1 LIEIYRHRK
10 DWRALYQIY
19 RKQLGLLEGAARVER
34 LMEMARIAAER
45 LEERDEAIELWRAV
59 LESDDH
65 VVKAWQALEQLY
77 VRTERFLDLAHLFAQ
92 QAGRAED
99 DAGRVSWLKKL
110 GNVYAE
116 KLGDEDRAA
125 ETWRAVL
132 RLAPGDLHAE
142 NYLRELYLRRGD
154 WSALEGLYGERGD
167 WEGFIR
173 LLSGSAAQARTFQS
187 ASSSTSGWPASA
199 GSICTTTR
207 RRSSAGNAC

>member
-1 LIEIYRHRK
+1 
-10 DWRALYQIY
+10 
-19 RKQLGLLEGAARVER
+19 
-34 LMEMARIAAER
+34 MEMARIAAER

-154 WSALEGLYGERGD
+154 WSALEGLYGERGVT
-167 WEGFIR
+167 GK
-173 LLSGSAAQARTFQS
+173 GSSACSPAAPLRPRTFQS